1 MMGTC
6 HCPALGDCQVQ
17 GQTDSSGA
25 RVTVAA
31 LFCKF
36 CQSMDIDPKKENNS
50 PIGRP
55 TKIANGGRPVP
66 ELFG

>member
-1 MMGTC
+1 MS
-6 HCPALGDCQVQ
+6 LSR
-17 GQTDSSGA
+17 TDSSGA
-25 RVTVAA
+25 RVTRSPVTVAD
-31 LFCKF
+31 LFCTF

-55 TKIANGGRPVP
+55 IKIANGGRPVP